1 MSRIVSI
8 SSYELR
14 NNAASFRSLGKLH
27 HDLSAYRDES
37 IEIDFAKLTWFDAH
51 LSGPLRTI
59 INHSKQNKNLH
70 KLTNVRDDIRD
81 ILSKNGLLKRKI
93 HDTFGTTM
101 PVKSFGLDMGT
112 VFAAYAKK
120 NLSRPEMPKMTLQ
133 LQRKFHEG
141 IDEIFANCSLHSDS
155 PIDIIAAGQIYPRKH
170 LLTISI
176 SDGGIGIIGSLRKAN
191 IPIRNHSE
199 AINWAMQKNNTS
211 RRGDIPGGLGLAVL
225 QEFISK
231 NSGKLHIAS
240 KGGYWCQAGNEIV
253 TKKLE
258 YEFPGTCVIIEINSA
273 DKKSYDLKSPVSKND
288 IW

>member
-1 MSRIVSI
+1 MARVVSI

-14 NNAASFRSLGKLH
+14 NNAETFRCLGKLH
-27 HDLSAYRDES
+27 KDLSSFENEE
-37 IEIDFAKLTWFDAH
+37 IEIDCSKLSWFDAH

-59 INHSKQNKNLH
+59 VNLSKLRNNRH
-70 KLTNVRDDIRD
+70 KLTKVKNDIRD
-81 ILSKNGLLKRKI
+81 ILSKNGFLKRKL
-93 HDTFGTTM
+93 DDVYGTTM
-101 PVKSFGLDMGT
+101 PVKSFTLDESKD
-112 VFAAYAKK
+112 FAAYAKR

-141 IDEIFANCSLHSDS
+141 IDEIFANCSLHSYS
-155 PIDIIAAGQIYPRKH
+155 KVEIIAAGQIYPRKH

-176 SDGGIGIIGSLRKAN
+176 SDGGIGIVGSLKKAG

-199 AINWAMQKNNTS
+199 AISWAMQKNNTS
-211 RRGDIPGGLGLAVL
+211 RQGDIPGGLGLAVL

-231 NSGKLHIAS
+231 NSGKLIISS
-240 KGGYWCQAGNEIV
+240 KSGYWCQSGKEVV
-253 TKKLE
+253 TKKLD

-273 DKKSYDLKSPVSKND
+273 DKKSYDLKAPVSKDD

>member
-8 SSYELR
+8 SSFELR
-14 NNAASFRSLGKLH
+14 NNAESFRSLGKLH
-27 HDLSAYRDES
+27 HDLSVYEDEN
-37 IEIDFAKLTWFDAH
+37 IEIDCTKLSWFDAH

-59 INHSKQNKNLH
+59 INHSKQNNNFH
-70 KLTNVRDDIRD
+70 KLTNVRADIRD
-81 ILSKNGLLKRKI
+81 ILSKNGLLKRKL

-101 PVKSFGLDMGT
+101 PVRSFGLDMGRD
-112 VFAAYAKK
+112 FAAYAKK
-120 NLSRPEMPKMTLQ
+120 NLSRPEMPKMTSQ
-133 LQRKFHEG
+133 LQRNFHEG

-176 SDGGIGIIGSLRKAN
+176 SDGGIGIIGSLRKAG

-240 KGGYWCQAGNEIV
+240 KRGYWCQNGNEIV
-253 TKKLE
+253 TRKLD

-273 DKKSYDLKSPVSKND
+273 DKKSYDFKAPVSKD
-288 IW
+288 DVW

>member
-1 MSRIVSI
+1 MPKVVNI

-14 NNAASFRSLGKLH
+14 NNAESFRSLGELH
-27 HDLSAYRDES
+27 HDLSRYEDE
-37 IEIDFAKLTWFDAH
+37 EIDIDCTKLSWFDAH

-59 INHSKQNKNLH
+59 INHSKKNNNSH
-70 KLTNVRDDIRD
+70 RLTNVRTDIRD
-81 ILSKNGLLKRKI
+81 ILSKNGLLKRKL
-93 HDTFGTTM
+93 DDRYRTTM
-101 PVKSFGLDMGT
+101 PVMSFGLGEHNE
-112 VFAAYAKK
+112 FAIYAKK
-120 NLSRPEMPKMTLQ
+120 NLFRAEMPKMTLQ

-155 PIDIIAAGQIYPRKH
+155 SLRIIASGQVYPRKH

-176 SDGGIGIIGSLRKAN
+176 SDGGIGIIGSLRKAG

-199 AINWAMQKNNTS
+199 AIHWAMQKNNTS

-231 NSGKLHIAS
+231 NEGKLLIAS
-240 KGGYWCQAGNEIV
+240 KRGYWCQSGKNLV
-253 TKKLE
+253 TKRLD
-258 YEFPGTCVIIEINSA
+258 YEFPGTCVIVEINTA
-273 DKKSYDLKSPVSKND
+273 DKKSYDLRSSVSQDD